1 MQIARMSRDEKTLWG
16 LGVIFG
22 GMIIIFNWED
32 LEKIFSIILALSVQW
47 MCNNWPN

>member
-22 GMIIIFNWED
+22 GMIIIFNWGR
-32 LEKIFSIILALSVQW
+32 LEKNIFNYFGFV
-47 MCNNWPN
+47 C